1 MQSLRKFLIISFMCH
16 AVFMLALVDVSF
28 LGKKTDTSEVY
39 EVSIVAEMPGA
50 DVPGAG
56 SVAVPQGKK
65 FIFTK
70 KSERASLGEV
80 KKEKAMKESV
90 PRLTPSDIRPE
101 TPAESPYAGGTS
113 SLIKPQGHGGTG
125 TVQARGQQGGTP
137 SEIALWKTRVRG
149 LVESLWKTPPEVED
163 MDAGLQTTYLLRVSR
178 TGELLQKKLLVSS
191 GNVPFDRSI
200 LIALGRV
207 SRFPTPPLILIA
219 GEDWVEVT
227 MSFTPPKGAR

>member
-1 MQSLRKFLIISFMCH
+1 MLI
-16 AVFMLALVDVSF
+16 LALVDVSF
-28 LGKKTDTSEVY
+28 LGKKTDTAEVY

-50 DVPGAG
+50 DIPETG
-56 SVAVPQGKK
+56 SVAVPQGKR
-65 FIFTK
+65 FIFTR

-80 KKEKAMKESV
+80 RKEKAMKESV

-101 TPAESPYAGGTS
+101 APAESPDAGGAS
-113 SLIKPQGHGGTG
+113 SLARPQVPGGTG
-125 TVQARGQQGGTP
+125 TVQARGQHGGTP
-137 SEIALWKTRVRG
+137 SEIALWKTKVRG

-200 LIALGRV
+200 LIALGRA